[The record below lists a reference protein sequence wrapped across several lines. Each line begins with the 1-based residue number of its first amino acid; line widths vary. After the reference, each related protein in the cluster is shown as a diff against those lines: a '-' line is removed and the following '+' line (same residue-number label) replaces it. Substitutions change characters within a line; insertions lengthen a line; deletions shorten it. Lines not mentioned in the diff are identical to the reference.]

1 MHDVGEKENRN
12 ALLVGKVGKGTYVF
26 TSLTL
31 TSQIEVGVPGALRL
45 LVNLMSA
52 GLPPERAAAD
62 R

>member
-1 MHDVGEKENRN
+1 V
-12 ALLVGKVGKGTYVF
+12 YVL

-31 TSQIEVGVPGALRL
+31 TSQIEVGVPGALRV

-52 GLPPERAAAD
+52 GLSPERTAAD